1 MVVLALM
8 KKSKYE
14 KFLSFKFFADWIKV
28 LSFPFQFFFSKKE
41 KRFVMQL
48 VVFDNGEGAHSD
60 YTWMFDQIRTL
71 GLGNIESAKRAFG

>member
-1 MVVLALM
+1 
-8 KKSKYE
+8 
-14 KFLSFKFFADWIKV
+14 
-28 LSFPFQFFFSKKE
+28 
-41 KRFVMQL
+41 MQL